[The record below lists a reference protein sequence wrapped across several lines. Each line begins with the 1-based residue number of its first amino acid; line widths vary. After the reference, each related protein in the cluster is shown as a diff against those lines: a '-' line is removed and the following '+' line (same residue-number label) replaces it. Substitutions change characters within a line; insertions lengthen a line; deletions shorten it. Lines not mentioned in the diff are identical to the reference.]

1 MSSNLK
7 VNSLVPATGTA
18 IGIGTTG
25 GTIDFRCP
33 ATFGGNV
40 TIGGTLTYDEVIN
53 IDSIGIVTAR
63 SGLKVTG
70 GQLDVGSNIKAGNA
84 GVITATSFSGS
95 GASLTAL
102 NGSNIASGTV
112 AAARIDNL
120 AASKITSGTVA
131 TARLGSGTANSSTF
145 LRGDGSW
152 AANTSTTINNNAN
165 NRLITGSGTA
175 DTLEGESSLTY
186 DGTMLFCTGGTITAE
201 RGAIPSVES
210 KNSTTS
216 SYARFYCCLLY
227 TSPSPRDRT
236 RSRMPSSA

>member
-131 TARLGSGTANSSTF
+131 TARLGSGTANSSSF
-145 LRGDGSW
+145 LRGDQTW
-152 AANTSTTINNNAN
+152 AAPTSTTINSNTNNY
-165 NRLITGSGTA
+165 LITGTGTA
-175 DTLEGESSLTY
+175 NTLQGEANLTLSL
-186 DGTMLFCTGGTITAE
+186 IHISE
-201 RGAIPSVES
+201 P
-210 KNSTTS
+210 
-216 SYARFYCCLLY
+216 
-227 TSPSPRDRT
+227 T
-236 RSRMPSSA
+236 RPY